1 MDKGLTKL
9 SCVILY
15 LDEAFRNNREITDED
30 RSLDPIYGISE
41 KMLEYS
47 ESPNL
52 RVVEIFNTI
61 ETDLVD
67 PDNNER
73 LFSTIQETIGSFDD
87 EATLIFI
94 SHSTLLESKFA
105 DINMYIYSNIDKL
118 SAIYV
123 YENAAGSWLLD
134 KVAEEKEN
142 SNG

>member
-1 MDKGLTKL
+1 
-9 SCVILY
+9 
-15 LDEAFRNNREITDED
+15 
-30 RSLDPIYGISE
+30 
-41 KMLEYS
+41 MLEYS

-73 LFSTIQETIGSFDD
+73 FFSTIQETIGSFDD

>member
-9 SCVILY
+9 SCTILY

-47 ESPNL
+47 ESPNV
-52 RVVEIFNTI
+52 RVVEIFNII

-94 SHSTLLESKFA
+94 SHSSLLESKFA
-105 DINMYIYSNIDKL
+105 EINMYAYSNIDKL
-118 SAIYV
+118 STIYV